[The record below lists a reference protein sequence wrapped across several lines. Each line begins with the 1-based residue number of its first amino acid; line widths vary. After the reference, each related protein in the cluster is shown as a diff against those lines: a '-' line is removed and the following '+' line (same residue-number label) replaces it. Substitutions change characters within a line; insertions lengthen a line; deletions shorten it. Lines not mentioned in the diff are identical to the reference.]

1 MAIIQSLCDTDL
13 YKFTMMQCVYH
24 QFSGAQVA
32 YRYKCRNENADLRPF
47 VQDIGR
53 EIEALAELRFTSAEL
68 EYLSGIR
75 FIRPE
80 FVDFLESFRFNP
92 KYVDLA
98 GITNP
103 ERDFIRGPWM
113 QTILFETPCL
123 AIVTET
129 YYRNTVAKP
138 DFTEG
143 KRRLHEKIEMVQAMP
158 MSFKITE
165 FGTRRRFSREWQE
178 HVLGR
183 LKDGLL
189 GRLFGTSN
197 VDLARRYKLTPVG
210 TMAHEFLQA
219 CQVLGGNLRDF
230 QKFAFDAWSQEYRG
244 DLGIALTDTIGI
256 DAFVADFDM
265 FYCKLFD
272 GCRIDSGD
280 PIQTGEKLI
289 AMYKANRVDPAT
301 KVLMFTDK
309 LNIPKARAIYRHF
322 EKRALPAF
330 GIGTDLVNDVGYEA
344 LDSVIKM
351 VSCNDRPVA
360 KLSDS
365 AGKTICP
372 DHAYIDYLRHIFK
385 RYDAPSTPKA
395 RPPTASAAP

>member
-1 MAIIQSLCDTDL
+1 MTIIQSLCDTDL

-24 QFSGAQVA
+24 QFSAAQVG
-32 YRYKCRNENADLRPF
+32 YRYRCRNANVDLRPY
-47 VQDIGR
+47 VKEIAR
-53 EIEALAELRFTSAEL
+53 EIEALAELRFSTEEL
-68 EYLSGIR
+68 EYLSSIR
-75 FIRPE
+75 YLRPE

-92 KYVDLA
+92 KYVDPE

-103 ERDFIRGPWM
+103 DRDLIRGPWV

-123 AIVTET
+123 AIITET
-129 YYRNTVAKP
+129 YFRSTRPNP
-138 DFTEG
+138 DLSEG
-143 KRRLHEKIEMVQAMP
+143 TRRLNAKIDCAQEMP

-165 FGTRRRFSREWQE
+165 FGTRRRYSRQWQE
-178 HVLGR
+178 QVLAR
-183 LKDGLL
+183 LKDGLR

-197 VDLARRYKLTPVG
+197 VDLARRHKLTPVG

-230 QKFAFDAWSQEYRG
+230 QKFAFDAWSREYRG

-265 FYCKLFD
+265 YFCKLFD

-280 PIQTGEKLI
+280 PITTGEKLI
-289 AMYKANRVDPAT
+289 RMYQANRVDPAT

-309 LNIPKARAIYRHF
+309 LSIPKAMEIYRHF
-322 EKRALPAF
+322 EGRALPAF
-330 GIGTDLVNDVGYEA
+330 GIGTDLVNDLGFEA

-351 VSCNDRPVA
+351 VSCNERPVA

-365 AGKTICP
+365 PGKTICP
-372 DHAYIDYLRHIFK
+372 DQAYINYLRHIFE
-385 RYDAPSTPKA
+385 RDAPGK
-395 RPPTASAAP
+395 PTLH